1 MSVIT
6 WRRESLSWLNDRK
19 RIWRVIAL
27 AGLVLAFLGPW
38 AFDRINVPAEFPCT
52 RPHIRL
58 EGDFCGLPLSGLWNL
73 AALALNFIST
83 IVGLITGGT
92 VFVDWRL
99 MLAYLLGA
107 FLLVLPVYS
116 TLLLIRAGERRSRQ
130 IFNAAA
136 WGLAL
141 GVSLLYMSV
150 YPYMH
155 PALWG
160 IWLYIGVAASALI
173 VEALILRASRRLAQA
188 E

>member
-1 MSVIT
+1 MT
-6 WRRESLSWLNDRK
+6 WRRERLSWLNDRK

-27 AGLVLAFLGPW
+27 AVLLLAILGPW
-38 AFDRINVPAEFPCT
+38 AFDRINVPAEFPCS

-73 AALALNFIST
+73 AAIALHFIGA
-83 IVGLITGGT
+83 IVGLITGGN
-92 VFVDWRL
+92 VFIDWRL

-107 FLLVLPVYS
+107 FLLLLPGYS

-141 GVSLLYMSV
+141 GVSLLYVSV

-160 IWLYIGVAASALI
+160 IWLYIGVAASSVM
-173 VEALILRASRRLAQA
+173 VEALILTAGRRLSRA
-188 E
+188 

>member
-1 MSVIT
+1 
-6 WRRESLSWLNDRK
+6 LSWLNEHK

-27 AGLVLAFLGPW
+27 AGLLLAFLGPW
-38 AFDRINVPAEFPCT
+38 AFDRILVPAEYPCN

-73 AALALNFIST
+73 AAIALNFIPTS
-83 IVGLITGGT
+83 VRLITGGT
-92 VFVDWRL
+92 VVADWLL
-99 MLAYLLGA
+99 MLGYLLGA

-116 TLLLIRAGERRSRQ
+116 TLLLVRAGDRRSRQ

-141 GVSLLYMSV
+141 GVSLLFVSV

-173 VEALILRASRRLAQA
+173 VEA
-188 E
+188 

>member
-1 MSVIT
+1 
-6 WRRESLSWLNDRK
+6 LPWLNERK

-27 AGLVLAFLGPW
+27 AGLLLAILGPW
-38 AFDRINVPAEFPCT
+38 AFDRILVPAEYPCT

-73 AALALNFIST
+73 GAIALNLIYT
-83 IVGLITGGT
+83 IVKLITGGT
-92 VFVDWRL
+92 GVADWLL
-99 MLAYLLGA
+99 MLGYLLGA
-107 FLLVLPVYS
+107 FLLVLPVYT

-130 IFNAAA
+130 VFNAAA

-141 GVSLLYMSV
+141 GVSLLYVSV

-160 IWLYIGVAASALI
+160 IWLYIGMAASALI
-173 VEALILRASRRLAQA
+173 VEALILRAGEGLSQA
-188 E
+188 

>member
-1 MSVIT
+1 
-6 WRRESLSWLNDRK
+6 LAWLNEGK
-19 RIWRVIAL
+19 RIWHVIAL
-27 AGLVLAFLGPW
+27 AALLLAFLGPW

-73 AALALNFIST
+73 AVITLNFIPT

-92 VFVDWRL
+92 VVADWRL
-99 MLAYLLGA
+99 TLGTLLGA
-107 FLLVLPVYS
+107 FLLVLPIYS

-150 YPYMH
+150 YPDMH

-160 IWLYIGVAASALI
+160 IWLYIGVAAGSVI
-173 VEALILRASRRLAQA
+173 GEAVILRTGERLS
-188 E
+188 

>member
-1 MSVIT
+1 VII
-6 WRRESLSWLNDRK
+6 WRRQSLSWLNERK
-19 RIWRVIAL
+19 RIWRVITLAAL
-27 AGLVLAFLGPW
+27 LLAILGPW
-38 AFDRINVPAEFPCT
+38 GFDRTNVPAEYPCA
-52 RPHIRL
+52 RPHVRL

-73 AALALNFIST
+73 AAMALNFVSI
-83 IVGLITGGT
+83 IIGLVTGGMGIAN
-92 VFVDWRL
+92 WLL
-99 MLAYLLGA
+99 MLGTLLGA

-141 GVSLLYMSV
+141 GVSLLYVSV

-160 IWLYIGVAASALI
+160 IWLYIGVAASAVM
-173 VEALILRASRRLAQA
+173 VEALILRAGNRLSQA
-188 E
+188 